1 MANQINTTIPGKLHN
16 ISPSMLADLIGE
28 LDRKAKDA
36 DNELKAAKDALKAR
50 KIVTATGD
58 LPQTF
63 VLGPLPAGT
72 YRLRYPARL
81 TQAGT
86 FTLLPATGAAPVADN
101 TAAWVQA
108 DGRTITIEDV
118 RDHK

>member
-50 KIVTATGD
+50 NIVTATGD
-58 LPQTF
+58 LFTVQVASQIRASLDTTAIRAEMGSEWCDDRSKLAE
-63 VLGPLPAGT
+63 VVTVRIAAVKTASIPA
-72 YRLRYPARL
+72 
-81 TQAGT
+81 
-86 FTLLPATGAAPVADN
+86 
-101 TAAWVQA
+101 
-108 DGRTITIEDV
+108 
-118 RDHK
+118 